1 MAKNHKSQFNMKIP
15 NELCLPKAS
24 FPDSAELLQNLDKMK
39 GNSLDSSGITLPVSF
54 VEKVISIAINIWRIQ
69 SRILSSETGDPKENI
84 QSSEV
89 RKIARNIESIN
100 NCFQDIGLEIIDRK
114 GQQFDYGL
122 PEKVVTAKQTPG
134 ISKEI
139 VLETIIPTIKWN
151 DKIFAGEVEIATP
164 INSENN

>member
-1 MAKNHKSQFNMKIP
+1 MKIP
-15 NELCLPKAS
+15 SELSLPKAS
-24 FPDSAELLQNLDKMK
+24 FPDSAELLKNLDKMK
-39 GNSLDSSGITLPVSF
+39 ENSLDSSGITLPVSF
-54 VEKVISIAINIWRIQ
+54 VEKIISIAINIWRIQ
-69 SRILSSETGDPKENI
+69 SRILSSETGDPKEEI

-89 RKIARNIESIN
+89 RKIARNMESIT

-139 VLETIIPTIKWN
+139 VLETIIPTIKWK